1 MFVVYIYLYID
12 INIIR
17 DIVFREVFMKI
28 LINFFSLI
36 VLLILMGV
44 VNILNSV
51 AITILS
57 TWFFLGTIICLK
69 QLDGSMFKSGFVSL
83 ILIILGPFSYP
94 TIHELKR
101 RNEW

>member
-1 MFVVYIYLYID
+1 
-12 INIIR
+12 
-17 DIVFREVFMKI
+17 MKI
-28 LINFFSLI
+28 LINFFSII

-57 TWFFLGTIICLK
+57 TWFLLGTIICLK
-69 QLDGSMFKSGFVSL
+69 QLGGGMFKSGFVSL
-83 ILIILGPFSYP
+83 ILIILGPLSYP
-94 TIHELKR
+94 TIQELKR